1 MNKIIAFSG
10 LKSAG
15 KSTAASMLEFLLNT
29 PKIFHS
35 YFFYKH
41 QFLIPKKK
49 LYKTIA
55 FADPIKEML
64 SCLLNMDRWEFE
76 SRNIK
81 ENCIVCLKNLSKIYT
96 NGYDVDAYNLLSD
109 SKFSK
114 IAKEWN
120 PELSKQYYLSIRQ
133 VMQLFGTEIMRNNI
147 DDKIWINC
155 VLNRSYNQNLIIS
168 DLRFITEYEEIKNR
182 NGFIIYIDRGL
193 TPSLHKSESE
203 MQTLLNQNK
212 FDLVIDN
219 KNINL
224 KELFNLLKI
233 NLNKIKNDY
242 N

>member
-1 MNKIIAFSG
+1 
-10 LKSAG
+10 
-15 KSTAASMLEFLLNT
+15 
-29 PKIFHS
+29 
-35 YFFYKH
+35 
-41 QFLIPKKK
+41 
-49 LYKTIA
+49 
-55 FADPIKEML
+55 
-64 SCLLNMDRWEFE
+64 
-76 SRNIK
+76 
-81 ENCIVCLKNLSKIYT
+81 
-96 NGYDVDAYNLLSD
+96 
-109 SKFSK
+109 
-114 IAKEWN
+114 
-120 PELSKQYYLSIRQ
+120 
-133 VMQLFGTEIMRNNI
+133 MQLFGTEIMRNNI

>member
-1 MNKIIAFSG
+1 M
-10 LKSAG
+10 KSAG
-15 KSTAASMLEFLLNT
+15 KNTCASMLEFLLNT

-41 QFLIPKKK
+41 QALIPKKK

-64 SCLLNMDRWEFE
+64 SSLLNMDRWEFE

-96 NGYDVDAYNLLSD
+96 NGYDIEAYSLLSD

-133 VMQLFGTEIMRNNI
+133 VMQLFGTEIMRNTI

-155 VLNRSYNQNLIIS
+155 VLNRSCNQNLIIS

-193 TPSLHKSESE
+193 TPGLHKSESE

-212 FDLVIDN
+212 FDLIIDN
-219 KNINL
+219 KNISL
-224 KELFNLLKI
+224 KELFNLLKA

>member
-1 MNKIIAFSG
+1 
-10 LKSAG
+10 
-15 KSTAASMLEFLLNT
+15 MLEFLLNT

-41 QFLIPKKK
+41 QALIPKKK
-49 LYKTIA
+49 SYKTIA

-64 SCLLNMDRWEFE
+64 SSLLNMDRWEFE

-96 NGYDVDAYNLLSD
+96 NGYDIEAYSLLSD

-133 VMQLFGTEIMRNNI
+133 VMQLFGTEIMRNTI

-193 TPSLHKSESE
+193 TPGLHKSESE

-212 FDLVIDN
+212 FDLIIDN
-219 KNINL
+219 KNISL
-224 KELFNLLKI
+224 KELFNLLKA

>member
-1 MNKIIAFSG
+1 MNKIIAISG
-10 LKSAG
+10 LKNSG
-15 KSTAASMLEFLLNT
+15 KSTVASMLEFLSNT

-41 QFLIPKKK
+41 QALIPKKK
-49 LYKTIA
+49 SYKTVA

-133 VMQLFGTEIMRNNI
+133 VMQLFGTEIMRNTI

-155 VLNRSYNQNLIIS
+155 VLNRSCNQNLIIS

-193 TPSLHKSESE
+193 TPGLHKSESE

-212 FDLVIDN
+212 FDLIIDN
-219 KNINL
+219 KNISL
-224 KELFNLLKI
+224 KELFNLLKA

>member
-1 MNKIIAFSG
+1 MNKIIAISG
-10 LKSAG
+10 LKNAG
-15 KSTAASMLEFLLNT
+15 KSRVASMLEFLLNT

-41 QFLIPKKK
+41 QALIPKKN
-49 LYKTIA
+49 LYKTVA

-64 SCLLNMDRWEFE
+64 SSLLNMDRWEFE

-120 PELSKQYYLSIRQ
+120 PELSKQYYLSVRQ
-133 VMQLFGTEIMRNNI
+133 IMQLFGTEIMRNTI

-193 TPSLHKSESE
+193 TPGLHKSESE

>member
-1 MNKIIAFSG
+1 
-10 LKSAG
+10 
-15 KSTAASMLEFLLNT
+15 MLEFLLNT

-41 QFLIPKKK
+41 QALIPKKK

-64 SCLLNMDRWEFE
+64 SSLLNMDRWEFE

-96 NGYDVDAYNLLSD
+96 NGYDIEAYSLLSD

-133 VMQLFGTEIMRNNI
+133 VMQLFGTEIMRNTI

-155 VLNRSYNQNLIIS
+155 VLNRSCNQNLIIS

-193 TPSLHKSESE
+193 TPGLHKSESE

-212 FDLVIDN
+212 FDLIIDN
-219 KNINL
+219 KNISL
-224 KELFNLLKI
+224 KELFNLLKA

>member
-1 MNKIIAFSG
+1 M
-10 LKSAG
+10 AG
-15 KSTAASMLEFLLNT
+15 KSIAASMLEFLLNT

-35 YFFYKH
+35 YFFYKY
-41 QFLIPKKK
+41 QTLIPKKK
-49 LYKTIA
+49 SYKIVA

-96 NGYDVDAYNLLSD
+96 NGYDIEAYNLLSD

-133 VMQLFGTEIMRNNI
+133 VMQLFGTEIMRNTI

-193 TPSLHKSESE
+193 TPGLHKSESE

-212 FDLVIDN
+212 FDLIIDN

-224 KELFNLLKI
+224 KELFNLLKA